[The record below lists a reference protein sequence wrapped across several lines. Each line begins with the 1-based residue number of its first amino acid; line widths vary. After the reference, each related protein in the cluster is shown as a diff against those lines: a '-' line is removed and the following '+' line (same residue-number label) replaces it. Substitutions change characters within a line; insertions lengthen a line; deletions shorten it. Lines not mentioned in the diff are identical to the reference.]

1 MASSLTTTKAN
12 AILTAELKTTTRY
25 AALFTADPTDSGSVT
40 NEVSGGSYARQA
52 ITFGDDAASRE
63 ISNTA
68 EVSFPA
74 ATADWGT
81 IGWLGICQGSTGGVA
96 DMDWHGSLTT
106 SKLIETSDQLKFA
119 VGSITVKFAAA
130 A

>member
-40 NEVSGGSYARQA
+40 NEVSGGAYARQA

-68 EVSFPA
+68 EVSFPS